1 MAWIITF
8 SPINEKNISQ
18 YFGLDAGCW
27 TESSYSQNIELVFID
42 IIFQMD
48 FADLLKTSKRKINQ
62 EDGTKIDLK
71 KVRGLSFKLYVSN
84 FYVEL
89 QKVYFPIA

>member
-1 MAWIITF
+1 
-8 SPINEKNISQ
+8 
-18 YFGLDAGCW
+18 
-27 TESSYSQNIELVFID
+27 
-42 IIFQMD
+42 MD

-89 QKVYFPIA
+89 QKYISRLLKVCLNFPPNMQQ